1 MTTSHGPWYLLPRGR
16 RKTENYEL
24 LLGLWCLT
32 NKDPDVESVFPH
44 SLDLPK
50 TPLRGAKN
58 FEKELLARGVEIDGF
73 LGLGARD

>member
-1 MTTSHGPWYLLPRGR
+1 MFPRGKI
-16 RKTENYEL
+16 KTEDYEL
-24 LLGLWCLT
+24 LLGLLCLT
-32 NKDPDVESVFPH
+32 NKIPDVETVFPH